1 LKTRTTA
8 VSGLRRSTRQKDKVS
23 SVPVSKRATHR
34 LIKAFE
40 VIGHN
45 DLTMEEALE
54 AFVKTFNK
62 PLSKAQIDAVWRLT
76 SLDSGAVMDAAA
88 QLVAAEGAEAMRA
101 DAV

>member
-1 LKTRTTA
+1 
-8 VSGLRRSTRQKDKVS
+8 
-23 SVPVSKRATHR
+23 
-34 LIKAFE
+34 
-40 VIGHN
+40 
-45 DLTMEEALE
+45 MEEALE